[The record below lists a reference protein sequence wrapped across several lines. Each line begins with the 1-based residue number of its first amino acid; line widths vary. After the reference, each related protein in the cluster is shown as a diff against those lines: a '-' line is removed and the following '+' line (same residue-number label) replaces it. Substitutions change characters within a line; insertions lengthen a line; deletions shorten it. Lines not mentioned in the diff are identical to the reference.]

1 MSNKRKGLLSVTI
14 ALVVFVGSF
23 LYGTRLESRSSALRK
38 EPEFMILPFR
48 TTQAAGRSASG
59 DVFMA
64 VLKRNLG
71 VLTLVFAGSFTLGL
85 ESFVV
90 LSWNGLNFGV
100 TIGCLRHGTFPSV
113 RHPLALV
120 LPHAFSEF
128 SGMLLAASIGFRLLI
143 ELICYSVNGDGRAEP
158 VIKYAAWV
166 SLTSLLLILVSACIE
181 AYVSPWLSFGA
192 ERIGL

>member
-1 MSNKRKGLLSVTI
+1 MSDKRKGLLSLTI

-23 LYGTRLESRSSALRK
+23 LYGTRLESRSSTLRK
-38 EPEFMILPFR
+38 QPESVILPSR
-48 TTQAAGRSASG
+48 TTQAAGRFASG

-90 LSWNGLNFGV
+90 LSWNGLNFGI

-113 RHPLALV
+113 GHPLALV

-128 SGMLLAASIGFRLLI
+128 LGILLAASIGFRLLI
-143 ELICYSVNGDGRAEP
+143 ELICYTVNGDGRVEP
-158 VIKYAAWV
+158 VIKYAAWA
-166 SLTSLLLILVSACIE
+166 SLTSLLLILASACIE

-192 ERIGL
+192 ETIGL